1 MKELFAVDKN
11 GGVKHWT
18 IEVLESTIIVRHG
31 KFGGKM
37 QSKETTVKGKN
48 IGKANETSPHEQAL
62 REAEAK
68 YSKQLD
74 KCYRPTIEEARN
86 VGEALPMLA
95 HNYLQQSHRIIFPC
109 DVSPKL
115 DGVRCIASIVD
126 DEVTLH
132 SRGGKTYDCPEHIR
146 RELILVAKKAHIE
159 KLDGELYIHGLPLQD
174 IVSAVKKPN
183 MNTHRLEFHVFDIP
197 VQRVPWTERKNMLEA
212 VKQACRLPLKVVQNV
227 TVNSEDSARIF
238 LTKFMNEGYEGLM
251 LRNLRGVYEFN
262 HRSHNLQKWKLMND
276 AEAKVV
282 DVVIDNNKEGVLI
295 CEFNGGAGWI
305 QFKCKMKGTHEE
317 RIFEKQQKLIGQWIT
332 FKYQA
337 LTNDGVPQFPVG
349 LYVREC
355 DKEGNPIE

>member
-68 YSKQLD
+68 YAKQLD

-146 RELILVAKKAHIE
+146 RELILVAKKAHVE

-276 AEAKVV
+276 AEAFVE
-282 DVVIDNNKEGVLI
+282 DVEEDLNGEGVLKLHMKGDV
-295 CEFNGGAGWI
+295 NKK
-305 QFKCKMKGTHEE
+305 FKCKMKGSHDE
-317 RIFEKQQKLIGQWIT
+317 RLAAEQRKLIGKWIT
-332 FKYQA
+332 YKYQA
-337 LTNDGVPQFPVG
+337 LTNDGLPQFPVG